1 MSVETETHRVTS
13 GRDRTATAL
22 DMVEGIDLGGR
33 NAIVTGGASGIG
45 IETVRALAHAGAD
58 VTIAARNETAARAV
72 AGEINRELGADRV
85 SWDRLELGDLASVRD
100 FAARWGDRPL
110 SILVN
115 NAGVMACPLGR
126 TKDGFETQF
135 GTNHL
140 GHFLLATLLA
150 PALGKGAPSR
160 LVSLSSTGHMYS
172 PIDFDDPNYLVRD
185 YHPFKAYGQAK
196 TANALFAVEF
206 DRRYR
211 DKGIR
216 AFSVMPGVINTN
228 LGRHMT
234 AELRE
239 ELGIQPGSK
248 TGLEAMYKSAAQGAS
263 TSVWA
268 ASSPDLDGHGGLYLE
283 DNAEAVPWTKS
294 LPRGVGVM
302 PHALD
307 PEAARRLWDLS
318 EDLTGAR

>member
-1 MSVETETHRVTS
+1 MTDTETARVTS
-13 GRDRTATAL
+13 GRDRNATAL
-22 DMVEGIDLGGR
+22 DMITGIDLSGR
-33 NAIVTGGASGIG
+33 TAIVTGGASGIG

-58 VTIAARNETAARAV
+58 VTIAARNEAAAREV
-72 AGEINRELGADRV
+72 AEQINGEVGAQRV
-85 SWDRLELGDLASVRD
+85 SWDFLELGDLSSVRA
-100 FAARWGDRPL
+100 FAERWGDRPL

-140 GHFLLATLLA
+140 GHFLLARLLV
-150 PALGKGAPSR
+150 PALEKGAPSR
-160 LVSLSSTGHMYS
+160 LVSLSSAGHMYS
-172 PIDFDDPNYLVRD
+172 PIVFDDPNYEHRA
-185 YHPFKAYGQAK
+185 YRPFEAYGQAK

-206 DRRYR
+206 DRRHR

-234 AELRE
+234 PELRE
-239 ELGIQPGSK
+239 ELGIKPGSK
-248 TGLEAMYKSAAQGAS
+248 TGLESMYKTAAQGAS

-268 ASSPDLDGHGGLYLE
+268 AASPDLDGTGGLYLE
-283 DNAEAVPWTKS
+283 DNAQAVPWSKG
-294 LPRGVGVM
+294 LPRGTGVM

-307 PEAARRLWDLS
+307 PDAATRLWDLS
-318 EDLTGAR
+318 EELTKSR

>member
-1 MSVETETHRVTS
+1 MTTDTGTVRVTS
-13 GRDRTATAL
+13 GRDRNATAL
-22 DMVEGIDLGGR
+22 DMVEGIDLSGR
-33 NAIVTGGASGIG
+33 TAIVTGGASGIG
-45 IETVRALAHAGAD
+45 VETVRALAHAGAA
-58 VTIAARNETAARAV
+58 VTIAARNEAAAREV
-72 AGEINRELGADRV
+72 AEQINAELGVDRV
-85 SWDRLELGDLASVRD
+85 SWDIIELADLASVRA
-100 FAARWGDRPL
+100 FAARWGDRRL
-110 SILVN
+110 SMLVN
-115 NAGVMACPLGR
+115 NAGVMACPLSR
-126 TKDGFETQF
+126 TKDGFEMQF

-150 PALGKGAPSR
+150 PALESGAPSR

-172 PIDFDDPNYLVRD
+172 AIDFDDPNYHSRA

-216 AFSVMPGVINTN
+216 AFAVMPGVINTN

-234 AELRE
+234 PELRE

-268 ASSPDLDGHGGLYLE
+268 ATSPDLDGHGGLYLE
-283 DNAEAVPWTKS
+283 DNAQAVPWSKE

-307 PEAARRLWDLS
+307 PDAARKLWDLS
-318 EDLTGAR
+318 EDLTGPR